1 MENFVSIEDIENAK
15 DGILEYTFED
25 SIEGINSDG
34 PVKAD
39 LTIKNLGEFVE
50 VTGNVK
56 GILNLEC
63 DLCLDEFKY
72 DMDFRIDEIF
82 AKNALLEDYGQEI
95 EIKEGQF
102 VTDLNGADKIDIYD
116 LLYQSVILN
125 IPNKKVC
132 GINCSRDNFQKEED
146 LTDPRLEVFK
156 NIRIKGEKG

>member
-34 PVKAD
+34 PVNAD

-63 DLCLDEFKY
+63 DFCLDEFKY

-82 AKNALLEDYGQEI
+82 AKNALL
-95 EIKEGQF
+95 
-102 VTDLNGADKIDIYD
+102 
-116 LLYQSVILN
+116 
-125 IPNKKVC
+125 
-132 GINCSRDNFQKEED
+132 
-146 LTDPRLEVFK
+146 
-156 NIRIKGEKG
+156 

>member
-1 MENFVSIEDIENAK
+1 MENFVLIEDIENSK
-15 DGILEYTFED
+15 DGILKYNFEEN
-25 SIEGINSDG
+25 IEGIDSDT

-50 VTGNVK
+50 ISGNVK
-56 GILNLEC
+56 TILNLEC
-63 DLCLDEFKY
+63 DICLKPFKY
-72 DMDFRIDEIF
+72 DMEFSIDEIF
-82 AKNALLEDYGQEI
+82 AKDALLEDYGQEI
-95 EIKEGQF
+95 EIKDGQF
-102 VTDLNGADKIDIYD
+102 VTDLNGADRIDIYD

-156 NIRIKGEKG
+156 NIRLGENK

>member
-15 DGILEYTFED
+15 DGTLEYEFENN
-25 SIEGINSDG
+25 IEGINSDG

-39 LTIKNLGEFVE
+39 LTIRNLGEFVE
-50 VTGNVK
+50 ITGNVK
-56 GILNLEC
+56 VVLNLEC
-63 DLCLDEFKY
+63 DLCLNEFKY
-72 DMDFRIDEIF
+72 EMDFPIEEIF

-102 VTDLNGADKIDIYD
+102 VTDMNGADRIDVYD

-156 NIRIKGEKG
+156 NIRIEGKK

>member
-1 MENFVSIEDIENAK
+1 MENFVLIEDIENAK
-15 DGILEYTFED
+15 DGILEYSFEEN
-25 SIEGINSDG
+25 IEGIDSAV

-50 VTGNVK
+50 VSGNVK
-56 GILNLEC
+56 TILNLEC
-63 DLCLDEFKY
+63 DICLKPFRY
-72 DMDFRIDEIF
+72 DMEFLIDEIF
-82 AKNALLEDYGQEI
+82 AKDALLEDYGQEI
-95 EIKEGQF
+95 EIKDGQF

-156 NIRIKGEKG
+156 NIRLEENR

>member
-1 MENFVSIEDIENAK
+1 MENFVLIEDIENSK
-15 DGILEYTFED
+15 DGILKYNFEEN
-25 SIEGINSDG
+25 IEGIDSDT

-50 VTGNVK
+50 ISGNVK
-56 GILNLEC
+56 TVLNLEC
-63 DLCLDEFKY
+63 DICLKPFKY
-72 DMDFRIDEIF
+72 DMEFSIDEIF
-82 AKNALLEDYGQEI
+82 AKDALLEDYGQEI
-95 EIKEGQF
+95 EIKDGQF
-102 VTDLNGADKIDIYD
+102 VTDLNGADRIDIYD

-156 NIRIKGEKG
+156 NIRLGENK